1 MSNSHVKKYSTLT
14 IKKYRQYFINSL
26 EDLYS
31 IEELQSI
38 FYLLAEKLLH
48 LSRIDIALQLDDTLT
63 SDEEINFNQAIDRL
77 KIYEPVQ
84 YILGETEFFGYPF
97 LVNKQVLIPRPETEE
112 LVSWII
118 EDVDKKETTI
128 LDIGTGSGCIAI
140 SLAKK
145 LNNAV
150 VSAIDIS
157 NKAIEVAKKNAL
169 INNVNVEY
177 SSVDV
182 LNFEDKLVLQDKWI
196 SKFDIIVSNP
206 PYVRM
211 QEKKLMQLNVIDHE
225 PDIALFVEDDDPL
238 LFYRRISE
246 LSRQYLKHNGTLY
259 LEINEY
265 LGVEMEKMLNEAGFK
280 HVELKKDIF
289 GKNRMIKCW

>member
-1 MSNSHVKKYSTLT
+1 M
-14 IKKYRQYFINSL
+14 
-26 EDLYS
+26 
-31 IEELQSI
+31 
-38 FYLLAEKLLH
+38 
-48 LSRIDIALQLDDTLT
+48 LSRINIAFQLNNELT
-63 SDEEINFNQAIDRL
+63 PEEQSSFYQAVDRL
-77 KIYEPVQ
+77 RNHEPIQ
-84 YILGETEFFGYPF
+84 YILGETEFFGMPII
-97 LVNKQVLIPRPETEE
+97 VNKQVLIPRPETEE

-118 EDVDKKETTI
+118 DDVDKKETTI

-182 LNFEDKLVLQDKWI
+182 LNFEDKLVLQDKWK

-280 HVELKKDIF
+280 HVELKKDMF

>member
-1 MSNSHVKKYSTLT
+1 LT

-63 SDEEINFNQAIDRL
+63 SDEEINFNKAIDRL

-118 EDVDKKETTI
+118 EDVDKNEATI

-157 NKAIEVAKKNAL
+157 TRAIEVAKKNTL
-169 INNVNVEY
+169 INNVNIEF
-177 SSVDV
+177 SRVDV
-182 LNFEDKLVLQDKWI
+182 LNFEADLDLHHKWE

-211 QEKKLMQLNVIDHE
+211 QEKKLMKLNVIDHE

-238 LFYRRISE
+238 LFYRKISQ
-246 LSRQYLKHNGTLY
+246 LSKQYLRHNGTLY

-265 LGVEMEKMLNEAGFK
+265 LGLEMEKMLNKAGFK
-280 HVELKKDIF
+280 HVLLKKDMF

>member
-1 MSNSHVKKYSTLT
+1 MTTGKFRNH
-14 IKKYRQYFINSL
+14 FINSL
-26 EDLYS
+26 EGLYP
-31 IEELQSI
+31 IEELKSF
-38 FYLLAEKLLH
+38 FYLLAGKYLN
-48 LSRIDIALQLDDTLT
+48 LSRINIALQLNNELT
-63 SDEEINFNQAIDRL
+63 HEEQSSFYKAVDRL
-77 KIYEPVQ
+77 RNHEPIQ
-84 YILGETEFFGYPF
+84 YILGETEFFGMPIT
-97 LVNKQVLIPRPETEE
+97 VNKQVLIPRPETEE

-118 EDVDKKETTI
+118 EDVDKNEATI

-157 NKAIEVAKKNAL
+157 NRAIEVAKKNTL
-169 INNVNVEY
+169 INNVNIEY
-177 SSVDV
+177 SRVDV
-182 LNFEDKLVLQDKWI
+182 LNFEADLDLHHKWE

-211 QEKKLMQLNVIDHE
+211 QEKKLMKLNVIDHE

-238 LFYRRISE
+238 LFYKRISE

-280 HVELKKDIF
+280 HVELKKDMF

>member
-1 MSNSHVKKYSTLT
+1 MTTGKFRNH
-14 IKKYRQYFINSL
+14 FINLL
-26 EDLYS
+26 EDLYP
-31 IEELQSI
+31 IEELKSF
-38 FYLLAEKLLH
+38 FYLLAEKYLN
-48 LSRIDIALQLDDTLT
+48 LSRINIALQLNNELT
-63 SDEEINFNQAIDRL
+63 PEEQSSFYQAVDRL
-77 KIYEPVQ
+77 RNHEPIQ
-84 YILGETEFFGYPF
+84 YILGETEFFGMPII
-97 LVNKQVLIPRPETEE
+97 VNKQVLIPRPETEE

-118 EDVDKKETTI
+118 DDVDKKETTI

-182 LNFEDKLVLQDKWI
+182 LNFEDKLVLQDKWK

-280 HVELKKDIF
+280 HVELKKDMF

>member
-1 MSNSHVKKYSTLT
+1 MT
-14 IKKYRQYFINSL
+14 IGKFRNHFINSL
-26 EDLYS
+26 EGLYP
-31 IEELQSI
+31 IEELKSF
-38 FYLLAEKLLH
+38 FYLLAGKYLN
-48 LSRIDIALQLDDTLT
+48 LSRINIALQLNNELT
-63 SDEEINFNQAIDRL
+63 HEEQSSFYQAADRL
-77 KIYEPVQ
+77 RNHEPIQ
-84 YILGETEFFGYPF
+84 YILGETEFFGMPIT
-97 LVNKQVLIPRPETEE
+97 VNKQVLIPRPETEE

-118 EDVDKKETTI
+118 EDVDKNEATI

-157 NKAIEVAKKNAL
+157 TRAIEVAKKNTL
-169 INNVNVEY
+169 INNVNIEF
-177 SSVDV
+177 SRVDV
-182 LNFEDKLVLQDKWI
+182 LNFEADSDLQHKWE

-211 QEKKLMQLNVIDHE
+211 QEKKLMQLNVVDHE

-238 LFYRRISE
+238 LFYRKISQ
-246 LSRQYLKHNGTLY
+246 LSKQYLRQNGTLY

-265 LGVEMEKMLNEAGFK
+265 LGVEIEKMLNEAGFK
-280 HVELKKDIF
+280 HVDLKKDMF

>member
-1 MSNSHVKKYSTLT
+1 MTTGKFRNH
-14 IKKYRQYFINSL
+14 FINLL
-26 EDLYS
+26 EDLYP
-31 IEELQSI
+31 IEELKSF
-38 FYLLAEKLLH
+38 FYLLAEKYLN
-48 LSRIDIALQLDDTLT
+48 LSRINIALQLNNELT
-63 SDEEINFNQAIDRL
+63 PEEQSSFYQAVDRL
-77 KIYEPVQ
+77 RNHEPIQ
-84 YILGETEFFGYPF
+84 YILGETEFFGMPII
-97 LVNKQVLIPRPETEE
+97 VNKQVLIPRPETEE

-118 EDVDKKETTI
+118 DDVDKKETTI

-145 LNNAV
+145 LKSAV

-169 INNVNVEY
+169 INNVNLEF
-177 SSVDV
+177 SRVDV
-182 LNFEDKLVLQDKWI
+182 LNFEDKLVLQDKWK

-206 PYVRM
+206 PYVTM

-280 HVELKKDIF
+280 HVELKKDMF

>member
-1 MSNSHVKKYSTLT
+1 MTTGKFRNH
-14 IKKYRQYFINSL
+14 FINSL
-26 EDLYS
+26 EGLYP
-31 IEELQSI
+31 IEELKSF
-38 FYLLAEKLLH
+38 FYLLAEKYLN
-48 LSRIDIALQLDDTLT
+48 LSRINIALQLNNELT
-63 SDEEINFNQAIDRL
+63 HEEQSSFYQAADRL
-77 KIYEPVQ
+77 RNHEPIQ
-84 YILGETEFFGYPF
+84 YILGETEFFGMPIT
-97 LVNKQVLIPRPETEE
+97 VNKQVLIPRPETEE

-118 EDVDKKETTI
+118 EDVDKNEATI

-157 NKAIEVAKKNAL
+157 TRAIEVAKKNTL
-169 INNVNVEY
+169 INNVNIEF
-177 SSVDV
+177 SRVDV
-182 LNFEDKLVLQDKWI
+182 LNFEADSDLQHKWE

-211 QEKKLMQLNVIDHE
+211 QEKKLMKLNVVDHE
-225 PDIALFVEDDDPL
+225 PDIALFVKDDDPL
-238 LFYRRISE
+238 LFYRKISQ
-246 LSRQYLKHNGTLY
+246 LSKQYLRHHGTLY

-265 LGVEMEKMLNEAGFK
+265 LGLEMEKMLNKAGFK
-280 HVELKKDIF
+280 NVVLKKDMF

>member
-1 MSNSHVKKYSTLT
+1 MTTGKFRNH
-14 IKKYRQYFINSL
+14 FINSL
-26 EDLYS
+26 EGLYP
-31 IEELQSI
+31 IEELKSF
-38 FYLLAEKLLH
+38 FYLLAGKYLN
-48 LSRIDIALQLDDTLT
+48 LSRINIALQLNNELT
-63 SDEEINFNQAIDRL
+63 HEEQSSFYKAVDRL
-77 KIYEPVQ
+77 RNHEPIQ
-84 YILGETEFFGYPF
+84 YILGETEFFGMPIT
-97 LVNKQVLIPRPETEE
+97 VNKQVLIPRPETEE

-118 EDVDKKETTI
+118 EDVDKNEATI

-157 NKAIEVAKKNAL
+157 TRAIEVAKKNTL
-169 INNVNVEY
+169 INNVNIEF
-177 SSVDV
+177 SRVDV
-182 LNFEDKLVLQDKWI
+182 LNFEADLDLHHKWE

-211 QEKKLMQLNVIDHE
+211 QEKKLMKLNVIDHE

-238 LFYRRISE
+238 LFYRKISQ
-246 LSRQYLKHNGTLY
+246 LSKQYLRHHGTLY

-265 LGVEMEKMLNEAGFK
+265 LGLEMEKMLNKAGFK
-280 HVELKKDIF
+280 HVVLKKDMF

>member
-1 MSNSHVKKYSTLT
+1 MTTGKFRNH
-14 IKKYRQYFINSL
+14 FINSL
-26 EDLYS
+26 EGLYP
-31 IEELQSI
+31 IEELKSF
-38 FYLLAEKLLH
+38 FYLLAEKYLN
-48 LSRIDIALQLDDTLT
+48 LSRINIALQLNNELT
-63 SDEEINFNQAIDRL
+63 HEEQSSFYQAADRL
-77 KIYEPVQ
+77 RNHEPIQ
-84 YILGETEFFGYPF
+84 YILGETEFFGMPIT
-97 LVNKQVLIPRPETEE
+97 VNKQVLIPRPETEE

-118 EDVDKKETTI
+118 EDVDKNEATI

-157 NKAIEVAKKNAL
+157 TRAIEVAKKNTL
-169 INNVNVEY
+169 INNVNIEF
-177 SSVDV
+177 SRVDV
-182 LNFEDKLVLQDKWI
+182 LNFEADSDLQHKWE

-211 QEKKLMQLNVIDHE
+211 QEKKLMKLNVVNHE

-280 HVELKKDIF
+280 HVELKKDMF

>member
-1 MSNSHVKKYSTLT
+1 MT

-182 LNFEDKLVLQDKWI
+182 LNFEDKLVLQDKWK

-238 LFYRRISE
+238 LFYKRISE

-265 LGVEMEKMLNEAGFK
+265 LGVEMEKILNEAGFK
-280 HVELKKDIF
+280 HVELKKDMF

>member
-1 MSNSHVKKYSTLT
+1 MTTGKFRNH
-14 IKKYRQYFINSL
+14 FINLL
-26 EDLYS
+26 EDLYP
-31 IEELQSI
+31 IEELKSF
-38 FYLLAEKLLH
+38 FYLLAEKYLN
-48 LSRIDIALQLDDTLT
+48 LSRINIALQLNNELT
-63 SDEEINFNQAIDRL
+63 PEEQSSFYQAVDRL
-77 KIYEPVQ
+77 RNHEPIQ
-84 YILGETEFFGYPF
+84 YILGETEFFGMPII
-97 LVNKQVLIPRPETEE
+97 VNKQVLIPRPETEE

-118 EDVDKKETTI
+118 DDVDKKETTI

-169 INNVNVEY
+169 INNVNLEF
-177 SSVDV
+177 SRVDV
-182 LNFEDKLVLQDKWI
+182 LNFEDKLVLQDKWK

-280 HVELKKDIF
+280 HVDLKKDMF
-289 GKNRMIKCW
+289 GKNRMIKCC

>member
-1 MSNSHVKKYSTLT
+1 LT
-14 IKKYRQYFINSL
+14 TGKFRNHFINLL
-26 EDLYS
+26 EDLYP
-31 IEELQSI
+31 IEELKSF
-38 FYLLAEKLLH
+38 FYLLAEKYLN
-48 LSRIDIALQLDDTLT
+48 LSRINIAFQLNNELT
-63 SDEEINFNQAIDRL
+63 PEEQSSFYQAVDRL
-77 KIYEPVQ
+77 RNHEPIQ
-84 YILGETEFFGYPF
+84 YILGETEFFGMPII
-97 LVNKQVLIPRPETEE
+97 VNKQVLIPRPETEE

-118 EDVDKKETTI
+118 DDVDKKETTI

-145 LNNAV
+145 LNSAV

-182 LNFEDKLVLQDKWI
+182 LNFEDKLVLQDKWK

-211 QEKKLMQLNVIDHE
+211 QEKKLMQLNVVDHE

-238 LFYRRISE
+238 LFYRKISQ
-246 LSRQYLKHNGTLY
+246 LSKQYLRQNGTLY

-265 LGVEMEKMLNEAGFK
+265 LGLEMEKMLNKAGFK
-280 HVELKKDIF
+280 NVVLKKDMF

>member
-1 MSNSHVKKYSTLT
+1 MTTGKFRNH
-14 IKKYRQYFINSL
+14 FINSL
-26 EDLYS
+26 EGLYS
-31 IEELQSI
+31 IEELKSF
-38 FYLLAEKLLH
+38 FYLLAEKYLN
-48 LSRIDIALQLDDTLT
+48 LSRINIALQLNNELT
-63 SDEEINFNQAIDRL
+63 HEEQSSFYQAADRL
-77 KIYEPVQ
+77 RNHEPIQ
-84 YILGETEFFGYPF
+84 YILGETEFFGMPIT
-97 LVNKQVLIPRPETEE
+97 VNKQVLIPRPETEE

-118 EDVDKKETTI
+118 EDVDKNEATI

-157 NKAIEVAKKNAL
+157 TRAIEVAKKNTL
-169 INNVNVEY
+169 INNVNIEF
-177 SSVDV
+177 SRVDV
-182 LNFEDKLVLQDKWI
+182 LNFEADLDLHHKWE

-211 QEKKLMQLNVIDHE
+211 QEKKLMKLNVVDHE

-238 LFYRRISE
+238 LFYRKISQ
-246 LSRQYLKHNGTLY
+246 LSKQYLRHNWTFY

-265 LGVEMEKMLNEAGFK
+265 LGLEMEKMLNKAGFK
-280 HVELKKDIF
+280 HVLLKKDMF

>member
-1 MSNSHVKKYSTLT
+1 MTTGKFRNH
-14 IKKYRQYFINSL
+14 FINSL
-26 EDLYS
+26 EGLYS
-31 IEELQSI
+31 IEELKSF
-38 FYLLAEKLLH
+38 FYLLAEKYLN
-48 LSRIDIALQLDDTLT
+48 LSRINIALQLNNELT
-63 SDEEINFNQAIDRL
+63 HEEQSSFYQAADRL
-77 KIYEPVQ
+77 RNHEPIQ
-84 YILGETEFFGYPF
+84 YILGETEFFGMPIT
-97 LVNKQVLIPRPETEE
+97 VNKQVLIPRPETEE

-118 EDVDKKETTI
+118 EDVDKNEATI

-157 NKAIEVAKKNAL
+157 TRAIEVAKKNTL
-169 INNVNVEY
+169 INNVNIEF
-177 SSVDV
+177 SRVDV
-182 LNFEDKLVLQDKWI
+182 LNFEADSDLQHKWE

-211 QEKKLMQLNVIDHE
+211 QEKKLMKLNVVDHE

-238 LFYRRISE
+238 LFYRKISQ
-246 LSRQYLKHNGTLY
+246 LSKQYLRHHGTLY

-265 LGVEMEKMLNEAGFK
+265 LGLEMEKMLNKAGFK
-280 HVELKKDIF
+280 HVLLKKDMF

>member
-1 MSNSHVKKYSTLT
+1 LT
-14 IKKYRQYFINSL
+14 TGKFRNHFINLL
-26 EDLYS
+26 EDLYP
-31 IEELQSI
+31 IEELKSF
-38 FYLLAEKLLH
+38 FYLLAEKYLN
-48 LSRIDIALQLDDTLT
+48 LSRINIALQLNNELT
-63 SDEEINFNQAIDRL
+63 PEEQSRFYQAVDRL
-77 KIYEPVQ
+77 RNHEPIQ
-84 YILGETEFFGYPF
+84 YILGETEFFGMPII
-97 LVNKQVLIPRPETEE
+97 VNKQVLIPRPETEE

-118 EDVDKKETTI
+118 DDVDKKETTI

-145 LNNAV
+145 LKSAV

-169 INNVNVEY
+169 INNVNVEF
-177 SSVDV
+177 SRVDV
-182 LNFEDKLVLQDKWI
+182 LNFEDKLVLQDKWK

-225 PDIALFVEDDDPL
+225 PDIALFVEDDNPL

-265 LGVEMEKMLNEAGFK
+265 LGEEMEKMLNEAGFK
-280 HVELKKDIF
+280 HVDLKKDMF